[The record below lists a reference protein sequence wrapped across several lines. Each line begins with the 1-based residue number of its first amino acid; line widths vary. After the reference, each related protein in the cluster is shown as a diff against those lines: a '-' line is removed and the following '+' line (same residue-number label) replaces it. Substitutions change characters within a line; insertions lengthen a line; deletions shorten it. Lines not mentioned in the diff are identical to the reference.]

1 MKTQPLLLLSATVVL
16 AIGLL
21 IGTGESQSA
30 SKETAQLVPLAY
42 AEKWGAA
49 RWDDGL
55 REQFLNDP
63 DNMVRLSREDMQK
76 RNNRGLEEWLPASGQ
91 CDYLGKLMSVMEQYE
106 LHHRHEQWQDLLVKR
121 QRCYT
126 QFQ

>member
-1 MKTQPLLLLSATVVL
+1 MKTQSVLLLIATFALVT
-16 AIGLL
+16 GLF

-30 SKETAQLVPLAY
+30 SKETTQLVPLAY

-49 RWDDGL
+49 RWDGGL

-63 DNMVRLSREDMQK
+63 DNMVRLSREDIQK
-76 RNNRGLEEWLPASGQ
+76 RNNRGLGEWLPASGQ
-91 CDYLGKLMSVMEQYE
+91 CDYFGKFMAVMEQYG
-106 LHHRHEQWQDLLVKR
+106 LHQRHEQWQDLLVKR